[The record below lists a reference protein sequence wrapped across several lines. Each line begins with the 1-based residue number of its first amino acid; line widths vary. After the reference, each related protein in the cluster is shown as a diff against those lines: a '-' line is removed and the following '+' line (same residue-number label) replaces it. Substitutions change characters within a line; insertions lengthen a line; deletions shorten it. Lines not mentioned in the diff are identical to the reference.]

1 MNHKLLLSLLAAS
14 TTVIFSSCS
23 NTGGENYPVAKPMV
37 DPTTGIVIKDHFV
50 SPFRPYN
57 PIVAKGF
64 KSGQIAGDPSTIE
77 IDPETGKPNNTTM
90 KIFKLP

>member
-23 NTGGENYPVAKPMV
+23 NTGGNNYPVAKPMV
-37 DPTTGIVIKDHFV
+37 DPTTGIVI
-50 SPFRPYN
+50 
-57 PIVAKGF
+57 KGF